1 MAASQNNLSLI
12 LNQQD
17 SSGVN
22 ILNRLV
28 GQIAYSGVVGQFTD
42 GILTTTGAT
51 SQTLPTT
58 NVLQYLIRNTST
70 GTTGPNITVSWTPA
84 AATGSVI
91 AGKIGP
97 GGVLAL
103 WQTISGASGSISAVS
118 LQADQANTT
127 FEQFFGG

>member
-1 MAASQNNLSLI
+1 MSASQNNLTLVV
-12 LNQQD
+12 NQQD

-22 ILNRLV
+22 ILNRLI
-28 GQIAYSGVVGQFTD
+28 GAIGYAGAVGQFTD

-58 NVLQYLIRNTST
+58 NVLNYLIQNTA
-70 GTTGPNITVSWTPA
+70 TTGNITVSWTPA

-103 WQTISGASGSISAVS
+103 WNVISGTSGSISAVS
-118 LQADQANTT
+118 LTADLVNVTYH
-127 FEQFFGG
+127 QFFGG